1 MSRNTE
7 VFKTLPNDKDYQPLP
22 PPPPDETTSGMVF
35 ACVYLLS
42 VFSLASVVHTYHFS
56 VAAKLAHAILV
67 LMDTLRR
74 LKVIFRAAVGP
85 IEPEPDFEKF
95 DETISPNMRALRL
108 SMTIAE
114 ILTAMGVSVADIVSM
129 ALDITDRY
137 CKRKVQFD
145 ISSTLITA
153 SQDRGNDREP
163 LTLVRHAKPR
173 TPNSMTIQSLQ
184 ELVREIQH
192 GKLTLEAAET
202 KLEKIIDQPQKYP
215 YWLTTIGGA
224 LISTGVGIM
233 YGAGPL
239 ILIIMFTLAA
249 IVTYSM
255 RVLVHRRVPTFFA
268 QIFASILITLIAAV
282 VTLANRLDIVP
293 WIHDVN
299 ATLIVIGGIVMLV
312 AGLAIVSAVQDA
324 IDEFYVTANAR
335 LLKVIM
341 LTIGIVAGV
350 LIGLYIA
357 KRLGVTIAVQSDL
370 RPVQSN
376 WQILGIAMI
385 SGGYALNMQSRPFG
399 IISAG
404 LMGALAWLT
413 YQAML
418 APTPLG
424 PAVASA
430 TAAAVVGVCSTLIS
444 RWWRTPSTT
453 LMTAG
458 IVPLVPG
465 MLLFNGLL
473 QLVGNA
479 ANVTSFNDGVQ
490 TLFGAM
496 LIALAIASGVSF
508 GHLVARPIRRSFVR
522 ARNALPTRE

>member
-1 MSRNTE
+1 
-7 VFKTLPNDKDYQPLP
+7 
-22 PPPPDETTSGMVF
+22 
-35 ACVYLLS
+35 
-42 VFSLASVVHTYHFS
+42 
-56 VAAKLAHAILV
+56 
-67 LMDTLRR
+67 MDTLRR

-85 IEPEPDFEKF
+85 IEPEPEFEKF

-108 SMTIAE
+108 SITIADM
-114 ILTAMGVSVADIVSM
+114 LTSMGVSVADIVSM

-163 LTLVRHAKPR
+163 LTLIRHAKPR
-173 TPNSMTIQSLQ
+173 TPNSMTIQNLQ
-184 ELVREIQH
+184 ELVRDIQH
-192 GKLTLEAAET
+192 GKLTLEEAE
-202 KLEKIIDQPQKYP
+202 KQLDEIIKHPSTYP

-224 LISTGVGIM
+224 LISLGVGIM
-233 YGAGPL
+233 YGARPL
-239 ILIIMFTLAA
+239 ILAIMFTLGAS
-249 IVTYSM
+249 VTYIM
-255 RVLVHRRVPTFFA
+255 RVLIHRRVPTFFA
-268 QIFASILITLIAAV
+268 QILASILITIVAAIV
-282 VTLANRLDIVP
+282 ARVNQLDLVP

-341 LTIGIVAGV
+341 FTIGIVAGV

-357 KRLGVTIAVQSDL
+357 KRFGIYITMQSDL
-370 RPVQSN
+370 KPIESN
-376 WQILGIAMI
+376 WQLLGIAMI
-385 SGGYALNMQSRPFG
+385 SGGYALSMQSRIFG
-399 IISAG
+399 IITASG
-404 LMGALAWLT
+404 IGTISWGAYLFSFSSG
-413 YQAML
+413 
-418 APTPLG
+418 PLG
-424 PAVASA
+424 TVVASA
-430 TAAAVVGVCSTLIS
+430 FAAMVVGIISTLVS

-465 MLLFNGLL
+465 MMLFNGLL
-473 QLVGNA
+473 QLVGNST
-479 ANVTSFNDGVQ
+479 NSSSFDNGTQ
-490 TLFGAM
+490 TLLTAA

-508 GHLVARPIRRSFVR
+508 GHLVARPVRRSFVR
-522 ARNALPTRE
+522 ARNALPTRQ